1 MCDEIINHLYVG
13 GLNSFET
20 KNDFSLIVNCTKN
33 EKISNQNNINFI
45 RIPINDD
52 PYESEKMLMLI
63 NELSVIDIIHN
74 TLLNNNDVLVHCSA
88 GMQRSCALVACYLI
102 KYHNMKPIDAI
113 NYIKSKRRIAF
124 FGNVNLLSTIE
135 QFYQQQ
141 I

>member
-1 MCDEIINHLYVG
+1 MCDEIINHLYIG

-45 RIPINDD
+45 RIPVNDD

>member
-63 NELSVIDIIHN
+63 TPFSLKNETV
-74 TLLNNNDVLVHCSA
+74 
-88 GMQRSCALVACYLI
+88 
-102 KYHNMKPIDAI
+102 
-113 NYIKSKRRIAF
+113 
-124 FGNVNLLSTIE
+124 
-135 QFYQQQ
+135 
-141 I
+141 

>member
-33 EKISNQNNINFI
+33 EKISEALDFI

-52 PYESEKMLMLI
+52 PYESNKLLILI
-63 NELSVIDIIHN
+63 NELSVIDIIHK
-74 TLLNNNDVLVHCSA
+74 TLLNNNDVLIHCSA
-88 GMQRSCALVACYLI
+88 GMQRSCAVCACYLI
-102 KYHNMKPIDAI
+102 KYHKMKPIEAI
-113 NYIKSKRRIAF
+113 NYIKSKRPIAF

-135 QFYQQQ
+135 RFYKQH
-141 I
+141 II

>member
-1 MCDEIINHLYVG
+1 
-13 GLNSFET
+13 
-20 KNDFSLIVNCTKN
+20 
-33 EKISNQNNINFI
+33 
-45 RIPINDD
+45 
-52 PYESEKMLMLI
+52 
-63 NELSVIDIIHN
+63 
-74 TLLNNNDVLVHCSA
+74 
-88 GMQRSCALVACYLI
+88 MQRSCALVACYLI

>member
-88 GMQRSCALVACYLI
+88 GMQRSCALVTCYLI